1 MNKTLSYIAVSVL
14 TIFVVLAVYK
24 SNTHKE
30 LSEKEKQEIH
40 MEALRRADSITNAI
54 EEKVRLE
61 QEMKNRVEAY
71 RDSIQIIK
79 YYTSDPNSAGGVDFN
94 IVWKNN
100 TKQTIKYIRWS
111 VSAINAVD
119 DEVYSTIG
127 VYNVPKTVKET
138 GPIKPGRT
146 SGYGTYW
153 ENVWY
158 NHSIRKSKLRKCE
171 IEFMDGNKVSFTL

>member
-1 MNKTLSYIAVSVL
+1 MNKTLSYITVSVL

-30 LSEKEKQEIH
+30 LSKEEKMEIH
-40 MEALRRADSITNAI
+40 MEAIRKSDSIANAI

-61 QEMKNRVEAY
+61 NEEKNRVEAY

-79 YYTSDPNSAGGVDFN
+79 YYTSNPNSAGGVDLN

-100 TKQTIKYIRWS
+100 TKKTIKYVRWT
-111 VSAINAVD
+111 VSAINAVE

-127 VYNVPKTVKET
+127 Y
-138 GPIKPGRT
+138 
-146 SGYGTYW
+146 
-153 ENVWY
+153 
-158 NHSIRKSKLRKCE
+158 
-171 IEFMDGNKVSFTL
+171 

>member
-30 LSEKEKQEIH
+30 LSKEEKIEIH
-40 MEALRRADSITNAI
+40 MEAIRKADSITNAI

-61 QEMKNRVEAY
+61 NEEKNRVEAY

-79 YYTSDPNSAGGVDFN
+79 YYTSNPNSAGGVDLN

-100 TKQTIKYIRWS
+100 TKKTIKYVRWT
-111 VSAINAVD
+111 VSAINAVE

-127 VYNVPKTVKET
+127 YYNTPKTVKET
-138 GPIKPGRT
+138 GPIKPGQT

-171 IEFMDGNKVSFTL
+171 IEFMDGNIVSFLL